1 MASVDLLI
9 SQWRGAPNLRAL
21 VGIWSDVV
29 DAEVAQPRATL
40 DRMRS
45 LDSAFGVY
53 LDYLGERLGVPR
65 PEVLTNSQALARFD
79 VTGTGFNQGRFTALG
94 GLEEREPLDD
104 THYRALLR
112 ARAEYGERTGSCT
125 LDVMT
130 RAAQNIDAQ
139 AVVVDNHNMTVTVTT
154 SLTVDMQRADDVGA
168 LPRPAGVAL
177 VIDSPVATKVT
188 SGGDIVL
195 SGSDTISN

>member
-1 MASVDLLI
+1 MLDE
-9 SQWRGAPNLRAL
+9 
-21 VGIWSDVV
+21 
-29 DAEVAQPRATL
+29 EVAQPRATL

-112 ARAEYGERTGSCT
+112 ARAEYGERSGSCT

-130 RAAQNIDAQ
+130 RAAQK
-139 AVVVDNHNMTVTVTT
+139 HR
-154 SLTVDMQRADDVGA
+154 RAGRRCGQPQHDGDGDDFAHGRHA
-168 LPRPAGVAL
+168 ARR
-177 VIDSPVATKVT
+177 
-188 SGGDIVL
+188 
-195 SGSDTISN
+195 